1 MPELPNQPETADPL
15 NEGDGEALA
24 HLAKNR
30 RLLVILV
37 PKDVPDEFVARLTT
51 WSNFALDTRLMP
63 PLAIPVTKRGDG
75 IVCPYCGVPAN
86 KNLEL
91 HAPDCLWRTAMTR
104 WAQAQISIERQW
116 GTEQNT

>member
-1 MPELPNQPETADPL
+1 MTDQPVTADPL

-30 RLLVILV
+30 RILVILV
-37 PKDVPDEFVARLTT
+37 PADIPDGFVASLTA

-63 PLAIPVTKRGDG
+63 PLALPVVKRGNG

-91 HAPDCLWRTAMTR
+91 HAPDCLWRAAMTR
-104 WAQAQISIERQW
+104 WAQAQIAIQ
-116 GTEQNT
+116 EQFGVEPNT